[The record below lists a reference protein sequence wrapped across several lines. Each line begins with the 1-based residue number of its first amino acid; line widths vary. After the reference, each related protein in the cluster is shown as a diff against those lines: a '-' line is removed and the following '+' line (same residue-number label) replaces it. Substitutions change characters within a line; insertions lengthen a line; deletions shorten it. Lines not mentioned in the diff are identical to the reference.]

1 MEFKVDDIVNPFT
14 VLWSAIIGVVGF
26 FTGRKKEKVE
36 VKGSELDNVDKAV
49 KIWQDLAETMT
60 NKVEKLTEQVELLSK
75 ENQELRLTIS
85 RLENKLD
92 QFDEN
97 NKNKPKRIKP
107 YKEI

>member
-1 MEFKVDDIVNPFT
+1 MEFNVDNIVNPFT
-14 VLWSAIIGVVGF
+14 AIWTAIVGVVAF
-26 FTGRKKEKVE
+26 ITGRKREKVE

-60 NKVEKLTEQVELLSK
+60 NKVEKLTEQVELLTK

-85 RLENKLD
+85 RLEDKLD

-97 NKNKPKRIKP
+97 NQSKPRRSKSH
-107 YKEI
+107 

>member
-1 MEFKVDDIVNPFT
+1 MEVNFDNIINPFN
-14 VLWSAIIGVVGF
+14 AIWTAVVGIVAF
-26 FTGRKKEKVE
+26 FTGRKKENAE

-60 NKVEKLTEQVELLSK
+60 LKVEKLTEQVELLTK

-85 RLENKLD
+85 RLEDKLD

-97 NKNKPKRIKP
+97 NKSKRSRIKP
-107 YKEI
+107 D

>member
-1 MEFKVDDIVNPFT
+1 MDNNFDNIINPFN
-14 VLWSAIIGVVGF
+14 AIWTAIVGVVAF
-26 FTGRKKEKVE
+26 FTGRKKENVE

-60 NKVEKLTEQVELLSK
+60 LKVEKLTEQVELLSK

-85 RLENKLD
+85 RLEDKLD

-97 NKNKPKRIKP
+97 HKSKSKRVKPD
-107 YKEI
+107 

>member
-1 MEFKVDDIVNPFT
+1 MEFNVDNVVNPFT
-14 VLWSAIIGVVGF
+14 AIWTAIVGVVAF
-26 FTGRKKEKVE
+26 ITGRKKENVE

-60 NKVEKLTEQVELLSK
+60 NKVEKLTEQVELLTK

-85 RLENKLD
+85 RLEDKLD

-97 NKNKPKRIKP
+97 NQSKSRRNKSH
-107 YKEI
+107 

>member
-1 MEFKVDDIVNPFT
+1 MEFNVDNVVNPFT
-14 VLWSAIIGVVGF
+14 AIWTAIVGVVAF
-26 FTGRKKEKVE
+26 ITGRKKENVE

-60 NKVEKLTEQVELLSK
+60 NKVEKLTEQVELLTK

-85 RLENKLD
+85 RLEDKLD

-97 NKNKPKRIKP
+97 NQSKSRRSKSH
-107 YKEI
+107 